1 MSDFTPRRR
10 GAPAGKMCDGSLG
23 IMSVGSADESWKG
36 RGDQRVRRRAAFRD
50 VKRNVECWGDPSR
63 FLFRGTGT
71 AQNGPKSSVRG
82 SGFRCQVFL
91 NRRMAM
97 DVRLVVANGKF
108 SGKSIRVTGPKF
120 FIGRGEDCNVRPA
133 SDLVSRHHCVLIL
146 DGDYLAVRDLGS
158 KNGTFVN
165 GQRVRGETPLKDGDH
180 LLIGVLEFV
189 VRTGAEAAKVKPKV
203 ETVQEAVAR
212 TASASSTEFDVDQ
225 WLSEDEVGPESPASA
240 ETKTIQVDP
249 AQVARSEQPAPHTTP
264 EKPVDEQT
272 RKALAN
278 LFSDEENKEEPAP
291 GAKKEGDSGKFQKPQ
306 AADTRQA
313 AANVLKSLFR
323 RT

>member
-1 MSDFTPRRR
+1 
-10 GAPAGKMCDGSLG
+10 
-23 IMSVGSADESWKG
+23 
-36 RGDQRVRRRAAFRD
+36 
-50 VKRNVECWGDPSR
+50 
-63 FLFRGTGT
+63 
-71 AQNGPKSSVRG
+71 
-82 SGFRCQVFL
+82 
-91 NRRMAM
+91 MAM
-97 DVRLVVANGKF
+97 DVKLVVANGKF
-108 SGKSIRVTGPKF
+108 SGKAIRVTGPKF

-146 DGDYLAVRDLGS
+146 DEDYLAVRDLGS

-249 AQVARSEQPAPHTTP
+249 AQGAPASEAGPHATP

-278 LFSDEENKEEPAP
+278 LFSDEENKEESTS